1 MRAHRGRA
9 GLAKGPVRLWV
20 DCGGSECVSTTVP
33 TKVVCVRRHNGG
45 ASKSVAVCVGCG
57 G

>member
-1 MRAHRGRA
+1 M
-9 GLAKGPVRLWV
+9 RLWV
-20 DCGGSECVSTTVP
+20 DCGSNECVSATVP
-33 TKVVCVRRHNGG
+33 AKVVCVRRHNGG